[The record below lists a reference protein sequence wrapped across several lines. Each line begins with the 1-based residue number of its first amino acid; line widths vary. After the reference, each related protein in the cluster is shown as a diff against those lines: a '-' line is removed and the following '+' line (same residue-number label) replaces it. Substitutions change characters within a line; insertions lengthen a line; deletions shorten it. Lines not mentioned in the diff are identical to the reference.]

1 MFLIILTF
9 ISAISI
15 SLIAAGYSIIGL
27 ATLFA
32 GAATPI
38 IAMGSALEV
47 GKLVAASWLYHNWR
61 RNIPKSLKAYLFT
74 SIIVLIFIT
83 SVGIFGFLSKAHLD
97 QVKPTA
103 GNTEQIA
110 LIDKKIKQEEKII
123 ERAEKTLAQLDKALD
138 VYIDKEY
145 VSRGLKE
152 RNKQKEERDLL
163 NKSIDESMA
172 KIADL
177 NNSKSSINIEQ
188 LKLEAD
194 VGPLKYV
201 AELIYGDNAKDHFDS
216 AVRIII
222 LILIFVFDPLAV
234 LLLIASQYT
243 FNWAREQKGGGSL
256 PPKSDP
262 DNSPTSPTP
271 GYTDEEWDQAHRE
284 NYEFDRAKVI
294 DANEPPEIVEPEE
307 PKEKEKTTSE
317 LLMEGFKEEQEQRA
331 IEEQNEE
338 WADMYAQADNTLPK
352 DSVAEQIEDETLK
365 ELSNLDKWNEWVE
378 KANEEAEKNP
388 EEPKK
393 ELPDTKNRIF
403 YSAEVEDQKKTPEGI
418 NYMKKEGNK
427 QVRKTSTPK
436 S

>member
-1 MFLIILTF
+1 MFLTLITF

-15 SLIAAGYSIIGL
+15 SLIAAGYSILGL

-32 GAATPI
+32 GAYVPI

-61 RNIPKSLKAYLFT
+61 RNIPKSLKTYLFT
-74 SIIVLIFIT
+74 SIIVLVFIT

-163 NKSIDESMA
+163 NKSIDEAMA

-177 NNSKSSINIEQ
+177 NNFKSSITIEQ

-201 AELIYGDNAKDHFDS
+201 AELIYGDEAKDHFAS

-234 LLLIASQYT
+234 LLLIAANISLRQWQQKRSYIKT
-243 FNWAREQKGGGSL
+243 TKKRDLQKRIEALQQKNKKLRIYKDLTRDLGDNPDEIKLKLNQIYDWNEQK
-256 PPKSDP
+256 
-262 DNSPTSPTP
+262 
-271 GYTDEEWDQAHRE
+271 
-284 NYEFDRAKVI
+284 
-294 DANEPPEIVEPEE
+294 
-307 PKEKEKTTSE
+307 
-317 LLMEGFKEEQEQRA
+317 
-331 IEEQNEE
+331 
-338 WADMYAQADNTLPK
+338 
-352 DSVAEQIEDETLK
+352 
-365 ELSNLDKWNEWVE
+365 
-378 KANEEAEKNP
+378 
-388 EEPKK
+388 
-393 ELPDTKNRIF
+393 
-403 YSAEVEDQKKTPEGI
+403 
-418 NYMKKEGNK
+418 
-427 QVRKTSTPK
+427 
-436 S
+436 